1 MGKIRD
7 WLDEHIFIMEMAVI
21 FSVLMLVVVLF
32 SSVTIEESPTKTKKI
47 KVYEYT
53 NVVGDIVICKQIRY
67 REPFQTLSNCN
78 DNMTYKL
85 MSGEVREYYINTV
98 VDNK

>member
-7 WLDEHIFIMEMAVI
+7 WLDKSHTLGMDILVLGSMLLLFVVFFLAVTMTQE
-21 FSVLMLVVVLF
+21 L
-32 SSVTIEESPTKTKKI
+32 PPKKI

>member
-7 WLDEHIFIMEMAVI
+7 WLNEYIFIMEMAVI
-21 FSVLMLVVVLF
+21 FSVLMLVFVLF
-32 SSVTIEESPTKTKKI
+32 SSVTIEESPPKKI

-85 MSGEVREYYINTV
+85 MSGEVREYYITTV